1 VQYGKYNHVI
11 IVRSEVNGIRKC
23 VQHRSS
29 DITAHRG
36 ELERPLSNAV
46 ERSIDLGEESLGETG
61 SFVFVPSRRFV
72 EIGLSERPNDEP
84 AGHYVQWRLSNFLR
98 SRS

>member
-1 VQYGKYNHVI
+1 MQ
-11 IVRSEVNGIRKC
+11 
-23 VQHRSS
+23 QRSS

-36 ELERPLSNAV
+36 ELEWPLSNAV
-46 ERSIDLGEESLGETG
+46 ERSIDLAEESFGETG
-61 SFVFVPSRRFV
+61 SFVLVPSRGFV

-84 AGHYVQWRLSNFLR
+84 ASHYVQWRLSSFSR